1 MKTVEEVRR
10 TRLAELKSE
19 FGSFAAINAKIDRL
33 PTDSTLSQIANASL
47 GSKTK
52 KPKAMGSDQA
62 RLLEE
67 KLQKPRGW
75 MDTDPE
81 LLRGTSLSQPTL
93 SNALEVVANALSR
106 VPPEKRQA
114 LVAVLSTYAAN
125 PQGEEGS
132 LAYLHGELT
141 RAAALPPIVQ
151 KALEPGLDVES
162 AAIFDPARQ
171 QT

>member
-1 MKTVEEVRR
+1 
-10 TRLAELKSE
+10 
-19 FGSFAAINAKIDRL
+19 
-33 PTDSTLSQIANASL
+33 
-47 GSKTK
+47 
-52 KPKAMGSDQA
+52 
-62 RLLEE
+62 
-67 KLQKPRGW
+67 

-141 RAAALPPIVQ
+141 RAAALPPVVQ
-151 KALEPGLDVES
+151 KALEPGLGVES